1 VGVGSVRSERERLR
15 ERDRMIMKENNWE
28 KGTVGLSIIEN
39 QMGVNNVVRKNIPEL
54 YSRNIN
60 IFLCYI

>member
-1 VGVGSVRSERERLR
+1 MRSERERLR
-15 ERDRMIMKENNWE
+15 ERDNMIMKENNWE
-28 KGTVGLSIIEN
+28 KGTVGLSITEN
-39 QMGVNNVVRKNIPEL
+39 QMGVNNVVRKNIHEL

>member
-1 VGVGSVRSERERLR
+1 MRSERERLR

>member
-1 VGVGSVRSERERLR
+1 VRSERERLR

>member
-1 VGVGSVRSERERLR
+1 MRSERERLR

-39 QMGVNNVVRKNIPEL
+39 QMGVNNVVRKNIHEL

>member
-1 VGVGSVRSERERLR
+1 MRSERERLR
-15 ERDRMIMKENNWE
+15 ERDNMIMKDNNWE

-39 QMGVNNVVRKNIPEL
+39 QMGVNNVVRKNIHEL

>member
-1 VGVGSVRSERERLR
+1 MRSERERLR
-15 ERDRMIMKENNWE
+15 ERDNMIMKENNWE

-39 QMGVNNVVRKNIPEL
+39 QMGVNNVVRKNIHEL

>member
-1 VGVGSVRSERERLR
+1 MRSERERLR

-60 IFLCYI
+60 ILLCYI

>member
-1 VGVGSVRSERERLR
+1 MRSERERLR
-15 ERDRMIMKENNWE
+15 ERDKMIMKENNWE
-28 KGTVGLSIIEN
+28 KGTVGLSITEN
-39 QMGVNNVVRKNIPEL
+39 QMGVNNVVRKNIHEL